1 MANMVSID
9 ELRDDEEY
17 ADLAE
22 DVEEE
27 CKRFGGVTGM
37 EIPRPKDGEEV
48 PGLGCIYVRFGK
60 EEDAVSA
67 LKALNGRKFGG
78 NIVKVT
84 YFPVDK
90 FEKNEL
96 F

>member
-1 MANMVSID
+1 MVSID

-27 CKRFGGVTGM
+27 CKRFGDVTGL
-37 EIPRPKDGEEV
+37 EIPRPKDGEDV
-48 PGLGCIYVRFGK
+48 PGLGCIYVRFGQ
-60 EEDAVSA
+60 EENATSA

-78 NIVKVT
+78 NIVKVS
-84 YFPVDK
+84 YFPLDK
-90 FEKNEL
+90 FEKNA
-96 F
+96 FT